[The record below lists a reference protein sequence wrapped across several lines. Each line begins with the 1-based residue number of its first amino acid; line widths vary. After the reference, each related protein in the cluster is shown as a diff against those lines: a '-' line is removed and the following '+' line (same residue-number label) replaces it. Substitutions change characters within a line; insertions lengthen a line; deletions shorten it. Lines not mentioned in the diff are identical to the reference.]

1 MCLKGVRI
9 IGTAVLPPEIFIE
22 SEDFFYSSIAFDMSF
37 NYRAI
42 WRIMSG
48 DI

>member
-1 MCLKGVRI
+1 MRI

-22 SEDFFYSSIAFDMSF
+22 SEDVFYSSIAFDMYLS
-37 NYRAI
+37 YRAI
-42 WRIMSG
+42 WGIMSG